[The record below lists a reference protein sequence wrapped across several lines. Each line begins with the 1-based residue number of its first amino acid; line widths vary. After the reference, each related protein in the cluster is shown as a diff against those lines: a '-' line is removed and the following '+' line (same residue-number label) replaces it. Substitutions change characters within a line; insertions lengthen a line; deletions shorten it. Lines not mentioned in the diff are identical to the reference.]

1 MMLILTFLCVHFK
14 VWEDFYRSEKENV
27 KEMNQVRRSLL
38 PSCDRIN
45 PCDETWTFIDRPYDK
60 NMTSRLFFMN

>member
-1 MMLILTFLCVHFK
+1 